1 MKRSERILTYIQ
13 ERSAAVETKD
23 LTGQIGFD
31 AQEIAAELD
40 ILRNNVSKELN
51 ELHRQDKIVKFTG
64 RPVRYF
70 DRETLAELLETELGQ
85 GPLQFRD
92 VEECKR
98 LFASEAEEEV
108 NPFARLIGADK
119 SLKRQVEQ
127 GKAAILYPPDGLHT
141 LIVGQTGVGK
151 TLFAH
156 MMFAYGKA

>member
-1 MKRSERILTYIQ
+1 MKRSERIYQYIAENSKALTGQ
-13 ERSAAVETKD
+13 E

-31 AQEIAAELD
+31 AQEIADKLD

-64 RPVRYF
+64 RPVRYV
-70 DRETLAELLETELGQ
+70 DRETLAELLGLELGQ

-98 LFASEAEEEV
+98 LFAGEAEEEA

-141 LIVGQTGVGK
+141 LINPSS
-151 TLFAH
+151 F
-156 MMFAYGKA
+156 F